1 MDFDLSISHF
11 PVSTSPYLK
20 CFILIYL
27 VFWLFSLSLPN
38 ELSNHIIGNGTF
50 YMFVLMVIFFHISG
64 IFVGCICASN
74 FLNGRKTF
82 LLFKFLFSCL
92 ITLKENNLTVLFCSY
107 I

>member
-1 MDFDLSISHF
+1 MAWQALSDKQTSHRLDQWQA
-11 PVSTSPYLK
+11 VAELESPKPSIFRKLNIPAGGGLFQHV
-20 CFILIYL
+20 CF
-27 VFWLFSLSLPN
+27 
-38 ELSNHIIGNGTF
+38 NGD
-50 YMFVLMVIFFHISG
+50 FFHISG

-92 ITLKENNLTVLFCSY
+92 ITLKENNLTVLFSSY